1 MEYFK
6 IEGGVIVNHIVASQ
20 EFINSQEGIYVQA
33 QEGYGV
39 DDTYDGTSFNKYV
52 PEITDEDV
60 AAKRASA
67 TRWRNKQLAY
77 TDTRSI
83 VTDDPQ
89 HDAVIAYRQALRDW
103 PSTSDFPETKPTL

>member
-6 IEGGVIVNHIVASQ
+6 IEDGVIVNHIVASQ
-20 EFINSQEGIYVQA
+20 EFVNSQEGIYVQA
-33 QEGYGV
+33 QEGYGI
-39 DDTYDGTSFNKYV
+39 DDTYNGTSFFKHV
-52 PEITDEDV
+52 PEVTTEDI
-60 AAKRASA
+60 ATERANA
-67 TRWRNKQLAY
+67 VRWRNKQLAY

-89 HDAVIAYRQALRDW
+89 HDAVIAYRQVLRDW